1 MYVLWARVV
10 PFTRNSAALNWTG
23 EVYISS
29 QSPSK
34 TGPFTDVNPAVNVSL
49 NPGGDFSLMIDQDQ
63 VAYVI
68 YTSHVT
74 GVRMVVERL
83 TRDYLYATGQVSN
96 VFGPAP
102 VEAPAL
108 FRANDRYYAIFGHTC
123 CYCLAGSNAL
133 VYTAPSPLGPYVYQ
147 QEIGKTSSGQP
158 TTRSQLNY
166 VAKLNVSQPGSGVC
180 DVQWLWTGT
189 RWGTSPDGSM
199 RHDYQYW
206 APITIASSN
215 SSGVWFQNMTFED
228 SVEVELC

>member
-10 PFTRNSAALNWTG
+10 PFTSNAAALNWTA

-49 NPGGDFSLMIDQDQ
+49 NPGGDFSLLIDQDQ
-63 VAYVI
+63 EAYII

-74 GVRMVVERL
+74 KVRMVVERL
-83 TRDYLYATGQVSN
+83 TSDYLYSTGQASN
-96 VFGPAP
+96 VFGPSP

-108 FRANDRYYAIFGHTC
+108 IRSHDHYYAIFGHTC

-133 VYTAPSPLGPYVYQ
+133 VYTADSPLGPYTYQ
-147 QEIGKTSSGQP
+147 QEIGESSTGQP
-158 TTRSQLNY
+158 TTKSQLNY
-166 VAKLNVSQPGSGVC
+166 VAKLNSRLPNDSEC
-180 DVQWLWTGT
+180 TTQWLWTGT

-206 APITIASSN
+206 APIISSSN
-215 SSGVWFQNMTFED
+215 DSSGVWFQNMTYQD
-228 SVEVELC
+228 SIVVDLC